1 MAYSVFK
8 FQLEVVTNLLLY
20 ANFYSLFI
28 IVYCAIH
35 LIRQLADIV
44 SYINPKS
51 CHTCLVS
58 AAKMLKE
65 VSTYAGPFHADQS
78 IFSARVDGAGR
89 PHCYK
94 SRSDNKHICSP
105 IPSPI
110 LVGACP
116 ACIILPVMPHLDRI
130 QLIPTP
136 KTFTLT
142 SFNPGPPY

>member
-65 VSTYAGPFHADQS
+65 VSTYAGPFHADHQFFRPELMALAAHTATKVGVTIS
-78 IFSARVDGAGR
+78 TSA
-89 PHCYK
+89 HQY
-94 SRSDNKHICSP
+94 H
-105 IPSPI
+105 
-110 LVGACP
+110 
-116 ACIILPVMPHLDRI
+116 
-130 QLIPTP
+130 
-136 KTFTLT
+136 
-142 SFNPGPPY
+142 PPYS